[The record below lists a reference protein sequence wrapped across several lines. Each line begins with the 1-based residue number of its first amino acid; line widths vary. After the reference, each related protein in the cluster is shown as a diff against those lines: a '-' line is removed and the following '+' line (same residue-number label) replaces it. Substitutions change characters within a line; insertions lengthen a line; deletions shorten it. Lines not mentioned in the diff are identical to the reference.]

1 MIPSVAKVKGHES
14 LVRDMSS
21 HAILNT
27 DDDAYEAYR
36 RGRENLK
43 KQSEIIQ
50 NQAKEITTLKNE
62 MQEIK
67 EMLST
72 LIKGK

>member
-1 MIPSVAKVKGHES
+1 MTTQVAKVKGHES

-21 HAILNT
+21 HAIVNM

-36 RGRENLK
+36 RGRDNLK
-43 KQSEIIQ
+43 RQSEIIRT
-50 NQAKEITTLKNE
+50 QAKEINDLKNDME
-62 MQEIK
+62 QIK